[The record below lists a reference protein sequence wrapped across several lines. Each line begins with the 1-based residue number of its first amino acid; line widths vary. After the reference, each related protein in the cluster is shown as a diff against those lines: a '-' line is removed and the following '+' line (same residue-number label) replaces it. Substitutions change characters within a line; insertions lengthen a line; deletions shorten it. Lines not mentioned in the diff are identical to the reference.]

1 MKRQYPFQDLANEHG
16 FNPRYI
22 EKACRISDILE
33 DVSYVPFL
41 RKRLSLY
48 GGTALAFIH
57 FQKLERLSVDI
68 DFNYRHIDVEED
80 WGDVRDRIDETLKQI
95 LYSQGY
101 TDENIK
107 ISPTYPLCRFTL
119 EYTNHLGSP
128 DDIKIETGYMRRIP
142 VLRED
147 REYNVHHIGTE
158 KSFKIMTP
166 QQEELFSNKWCT
178 MLYRGT
184 SRDLFDVFK
193 ITQRDFDN
201 KTFRTTAVIDSLM
214 RERPK
219 LTEINVEDTINK
231 IPINTH
237 LRDVLN
243 RKINYDFEQIKQ
255 QVTEFSTLTASNI
268 NDEEKE
274 LIETFYNEHRFEPE
288 KLINFD
294 VLHED
299 LRVHPAILR
308 AIHQHRS
315 DSSISLYSDA
325 FTPGAL

>member
-57 FQKLERLSVDI
+57 FQKLERLSADI

-147 REYNVHHIGTE
+147 REYNLHHIGTE

-166 QQEELFSNKWCT
+166 QKEELFSNKWCT
-178 MLYRGT
+178 MLYRAT
-184 SRDLFDVFK
+184 SRDLFDVYK
-193 ITQRDFDN
+193 ITLQDFDN
-201 KTFRTTAVIDSLM
+201 DTFRTTAVIDSLM
-214 RERPK
+214 RGHPK
-219 LTEINVEDTINK
+219 LTEINVEDTISK
-231 IPINTH
+231 ISIDTH

-243 RKINYDFEQIKQ
+243 TKINYDFKQIKQ

-288 KLINFD
+288 KLINFN
-294 VLHED
+294 VLHKN

-308 AIHQHRS
+308 ASHQHRS
-315 DSSISLYSDA
+315 EPSM
-325 FTPGAL
+325 F